1 MPTILRETSLLT
13 ATSSPNVNNGSV
25 FETAR
30 RKQTLSMGV
39 TQSATG
45 LKALINIG
53 ADVVAEEF
61 DPPILTLYPSIPD
74 LFFFQDMADPGD
86 RIVVAVRNPTGGTLV
101 FRSVVIVTE

>member
-1 MPTILRETSLLT
+1 MPTILKETSLLT
-13 ATSSPNVNNGSV
+13 TVSNPNVNTGSV

-30 RKQTLSMGV
+30 RKQTLSIGV
-39 TQSATG
+39 TQAATG

-86 RIVVAVRNPTGGTLV
+86 RIVIAVRNPTGGTLV
-101 FRSVVIVTE
+101 FRTVTIITE